1 LVFEWTDFLNVWWEC
16 ERVVM
21 IWKCVDKEIQ
31 PCKSHK
37 GNVKLGLCSGIRV
50 PWILILNSSEWILIL
65 TYEFLIIVYWFGVQM
80 LKKNQAGKPELWRK
94 CHTFSPC

>member
-1 LVFEWTDFLNVWWEC
+1 
-16 ERVVM
+16 M

-50 PWILILNSSEWILIL
+50 PWILIL
-65 TYEFLIIVYWFGVQM
+65 TYECLIIVYWFGVQM
-80 LKKNQAGKPELWRK
+80 LKKNQAGKPEL
-94 CHTFSPC
+94 